1 MGRYKKVK
9 KYFRSNRKRITEVDK
24 DGNESVVAVSYKM
37 KFIDSGRYMA
47 TPLSNLLDNLTEGI
61 LEIKCKNL

>member
-1 MGRYKKVK
+1 MGRYKKVQ
-9 KYFRSNRKRITEVDK
+9 KYLRSNRKRTTEVDK

>member
-1 MGRYKKVK
+1 MGRYKKVQ

>member
-1 MGRYKKVK
+1 MGRYKKVQ

-24 DGNESVVAVSYKM
+24 DGNESVVAVSYKI

>member
-1 MGRYKKVK
+1 MGKYKKVQ